1 MLPESARNHMPDTI
15 DLDDIDFGNGWEGVG
30 TGTHVG
36 NSVYRALAVRRP
48 GGPLV
53 VMEVRVTPDETSE
66 RAGLN
71 EFFGYRV
78 SKLELD

>member
-15 DLDDIDFGNGWEGVG
+15 DLEGVDLGQGWEGMG

-36 NSVYRALAVRRP
+36 KSVYRVLAVRRP
-48 GGPLV
+48 RGPLV

-66 RAGLN
+66 RDGLN
-71 EFFGYRV
+71 ELFGYRV